1 MQKRR
6 IKCRFRYFSFVL
18 TSRLKRFAL
27 SQIVA
32 KQVPSKH
39 VVAQAVYHRQVMII
53 GRVRVRDDVIG
64 LCGVVE
70 HAVFHAVAVRAVR
83 NVIFL
88 VCGIDKLVV
97 DFRAVERA
105 KYDFVFKRQE
115 RLHL

>member
-6 IKCRFRYFSFVL
+6 IKCRFCYFSFVL

-64 LCGVVE
+64 LLGVVE

-88 VCGIDKLVV
+88 VCGMDKLVV
-97 DFRAVERA
+97 DFRAV
-105 KYDFVFKRQE
+105 
-115 RLHL
+115 